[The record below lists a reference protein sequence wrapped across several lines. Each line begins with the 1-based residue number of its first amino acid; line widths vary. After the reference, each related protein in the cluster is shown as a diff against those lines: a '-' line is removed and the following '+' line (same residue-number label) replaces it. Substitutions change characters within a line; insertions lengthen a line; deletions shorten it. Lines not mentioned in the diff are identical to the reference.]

1 MARRLPLVT
10 VIAFGVAAVVL
21 ASVFYLA
28 GTEGDP
34 EGFGA
39 ASAVAMP
46 LFGGGVMLAMA
57 VGRRQGWLIVTL
69 GIALTLVCL
78 LYWIVLPMLT
88 LTAYAVARHGRLPA
102 GAEEGVVGLWAAAG
116 VLVPS
121 AVLLFRT
128 TPATW
133 QTDTGAGSASD
144 IVTAGEATF
153 AVL

>member
-46 LFGGGVMLAMA
+46 LFGGGDPEPAALDV
-57 VGRRQGWLIVTL
+57 RL
-69 GIALTLVCL
+69 GEKAL
-78 LYWIVLPMLT
+78 
-88 LTAYAVARHGRLPA
+88 RF
-102 GAEEGVVGLWAAAG
+102 GAELPNDAYGVFVFHG
-116 VLVPS
+116 VFLS
-121 AVLLFRT
+121 
-128 TPATW
+128 
-133 QTDTGAGSASD
+133 
-144 IVTAGEATF
+144 
-153 AVL
+153 